1 MSGKITDP
9 ERGRLVVCGSSLP
22 TSRSH
27 PRRCQTALHIDHR
40 DIYWRYESV
49 YGEYV
54 EKLLDIGR

>member
-1 MSGKITDP
+1 MGGEITDLKGAAL
-9 ERGRLVVCGSSLP
+9 RSVGSSLP

-40 DIYWRYESV
+40 GIYWRYESV